1 MNFLPKKRTFDGSM
15 LSFQMVRFQSNLVF
29 QSGIW
34 PIQFFANYQVG
45 KEEKKNETMSQSEEN
60 V

>member
-1 MNFLPKKRTFDGSM
+1 MDLCCHFKWLDSKAILYFT
-15 LSFQMVRFQSNLVF
+15 VA
-29 QSGIW
+29 W
-34 PIQFFANYQVG
+34 PAQFFANYQVG